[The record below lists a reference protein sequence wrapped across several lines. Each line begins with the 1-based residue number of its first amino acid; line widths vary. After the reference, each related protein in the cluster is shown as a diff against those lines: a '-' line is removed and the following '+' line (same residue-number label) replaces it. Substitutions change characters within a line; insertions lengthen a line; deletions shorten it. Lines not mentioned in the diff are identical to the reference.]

1 MHFRQLSIV
10 WLWAGSNFNE
20 SWWEFSLSRG
30 NIQSTLFNFH
40 ATLVLV
46 WLEHESWEN
55 SHANSRFSTLINSHV
70 TLVLV
75 WPGHES
81 WENSHANSRFSTLIN
96 SHVTLVLVWPG
107 HESWENSHAN
117 SRFSTLINSHATL
130 VLVWPGHES
139 WENSCKLSLLNSHQ
153 LSCNSCSRL
162 TGPWELR
169 KLSCKLSL
177 LNSHQLSC
185 NSCSRLTSSVAR
197 PSFLGGGEANAE
209 GARPSRGV
217 RGHATSG
224 KFWNLESL
232 KCDFKH
238 FGGEIL
244 QNSEDY
250 KVHRRHKYSQTFLIF
265 YSEPYLQLL

>member
-1 MHFRQLSIV
+1 MKRGWESWLELQLARSRLIANSHRLSCTFINSLV
-10 WLWAGSNFNE
+10 WLWAGPNFNE
-20 SWWEFSLSRG
+20 SWWEFSLSRS

-46 WLEHESWEN
+46 WL
-55 SHANSRFSTLINSHV
+55 
-70 TLVLV
+70 
-75 WPGHES
+75 
-81 WENSHANSRFSTLIN
+81 
-96 SHVTLVLVWPG
+96 G

-117 SRFSTLINSHATL
+117 SRFSTLINSHAIL

-139 WENSCKLSLLNSHQ
+139 WENSDANTRFSTLM
-153 LSCNSCSRL
+153 
-162 TGPWELR
+162 
-169 KLSCKLSL
+169 
-177 LNSHQLSC
+177 QLSC
-185 NSCSRLTSSVAR
+185 NSCSRLTSGVAR

-209 GARPSRGV
+209 GARPSKGV
-217 RGHATSG
+217 GGHATSG

-250 KVHRRHKYSQTFLIF
+250 KVHRRHKFSQTFLIF